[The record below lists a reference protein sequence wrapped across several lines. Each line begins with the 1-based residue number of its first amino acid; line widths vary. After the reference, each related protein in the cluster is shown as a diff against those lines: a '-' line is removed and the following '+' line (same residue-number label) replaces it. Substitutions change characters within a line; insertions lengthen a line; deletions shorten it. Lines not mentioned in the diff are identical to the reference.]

1 MWQADLCNLHSVKHR
16 GPACS
21 QTQTCHAAAPRLH
34 IPLQV
39 TFKLNAE
46 GIQQIFAE
54 QPHVHKAY
62 LDNVPHNLTEAAF
75 WDRYFK
81 NEFRMRVS
89 YSAAL

>member
-1 MWQADLCNLHSVKHR
+1 M
-16 GPACS
+16 
-21 QTQTCHAAAPRLH
+21 
-34 IPLQV
+34 

-54 QPHVHKAY
+54 QPHVHKAF

-89 YSAAL
+89 HNAAHTKPVCMLCCLILHKWCPAPPQQ